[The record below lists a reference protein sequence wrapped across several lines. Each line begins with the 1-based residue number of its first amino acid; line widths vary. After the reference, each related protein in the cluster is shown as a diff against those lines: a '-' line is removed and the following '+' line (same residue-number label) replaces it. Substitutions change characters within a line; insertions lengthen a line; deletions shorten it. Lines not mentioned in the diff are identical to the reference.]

1 VLSLVLL
8 SGKILP
14 EKNLPAKQLL
24 TGKTALV
31 TGAANRIGA
40 QIARTLHQNG
50 ANLIIHH
57 RHSSA
62 NMSGST
68 SQSSSRNALA
78 LETELNSHR
87 PGSAIRYQAELSD
100 IASIESLAQKAS
112 RAFGQLDILINNASS
127 FYATPLGS
135 ITEQHWTDLLGSNLK
150 APLFLSQACYPALK
164 ESNGCIINLL
174 DIYATL
180 PLKNHSLYCSA
191 KAANQMLV
199 KSLASEM
206 APEVRINGI
215 APGAI
220 LWPEANQSEDKQ
232 QAILDKIPL
241 QKIGNSANI
250 TQAVLFLINNDYIT
264 GEVIT
269 IDGGRLLTY

>member
-1 VLSLVLL
+1 MSETL
-8 SGKILP
+8 LP
-14 EKNLPAKQLL
+14 EKQLL
-24 TGKTALV
+24 AGKTALV

-57 RHSSA
+57 RDLSDHTSSD
-62 NMSGST
+62 T
-68 SQSSSRNALA
+68 SHASSHNAQA
-78 LETELNSHR
+78 LEAELNSHR
-87 PGSAIRYQAELSD
+87 PGSSIRLQADLSD
-100 IASIESLAQKAS
+100 ISAIESLAQKAS
-112 RAFGQLDILINNASS
+112 QAFGQLDILVNNASS

-150 APLFLSQACYPALK
+150 APLFLSQACHPALK

-174 DIYATL
+174 DIYATS
-180 PLKNHSLYCSA
+180 PLKDHSLYCSA

-199 KSLASEM
+199 KSLASDM

-220 LWPEANQSEDKQ
+220 LWPEANQSKDKQ
-232 QAILDKIPL
+232 HAILEKIPL
-241 QKIGNSANI
+241 QKIGNPDNI

-269 IDGGRLLTY
+269 IDGGRLLTS

>member
-1 VLSLVLL
+1 M
-8 SGKILP
+8 P
-14 EKNLPAKQLL
+14 EKKSPTKQLL
-24 TGKTALV
+24 AGKTALV

-57 RHSSA
+57 RHVQG
-62 NMSGST
+62 NTSGT
-68 SQSSSRNALA
+68 SSRNAQA
-78 LETELNSHR
+78 LEAELNSQR

-100 IASIESLAQKAS
+100 ISEIESLAHKSS
-112 RAFGQLDILINNASS
+112 RAFGKLDILINNASS

-150 APLFLSQACYPALK
+150 APLFLSQACHPALK
-164 ESNGCIINLL
+164 ESKGCIINLL
-174 DIYATL
+174 DIFATS
-180 PLKNHSLYCSA
+180 PLKNHSMYCST

-199 KSLASEM
+199 KSLAIDM
-206 APEVRINGI
+206 APQVRINGI

-220 LWPEANQSEDKQ
+220 IWPEENHSEANDNAAKNDKDWQQS
-232 QAILDKIPL
+232 ILDKIPL
-241 QKIGNSANI
+241 QKIGNTDNI

-269 IDGGRLLTY
+269 IDGGRLLTN